1 MFHENLESA
10 SRVLGLGQESGA
22 PPPVLFGA
30 IGNWARGT
38 CVTATISSCPAN
50 RSGIRPQH
58 STAPKQKRK
67 QQVAVVL
74 HARDGVVE
82 PHSALARDRMR
93 MRSPSRGGGPRPRPG
108 LLLKVYKIDNIVFL
122 F

>member
-1 MFHENLESA
+1 MCDRDNIL
-10 SRVLGLGQESGA
+10 L
-22 PPPVLFGA
+22 
-30 IGNWARGT
+30 
-38 CVTATISSCPAN
+38 SCQPERDPSPA
-50 RSGIRPQH
+50 QH

-122 F
+122 FLFNKYYLIIN